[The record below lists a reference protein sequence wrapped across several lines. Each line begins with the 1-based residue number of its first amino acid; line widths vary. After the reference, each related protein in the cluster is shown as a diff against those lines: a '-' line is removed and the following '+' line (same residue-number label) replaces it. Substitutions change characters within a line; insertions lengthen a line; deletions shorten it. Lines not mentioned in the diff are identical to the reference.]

1 MRRLPKLLPLL
12 LICILFTRCGDNT
25 VCPDGQPRPLTAG
38 EANLVN
44 AFNAFGFNLF
54 KEVAADEGS
63 DKNVFVSP
71 LSVSMALG
79 MALNGAAG
87 TTEEAMKTAL
97 EFSGLTM
104 EEIDE
109 SYQSLMELLCGLDPD
124 VQFEIANSIWYNEP
138 LGIEIQQSFFDVCL
152 EYFDAGV
159 TSLDFQSPEAAPTIN
174 GWVASKTH
182 DKITEIVDAPIDP
195 LMVMFLVNAIYFLGS
210 WTHQFDPWLTYDGGF
225 TIPAGSTVMCRM
237 MQQPAPDE
245 TAMFE
250 AFQDETV
257 QIVDLPYA
265 DGWYSMMIV
274 LPRPAVDIDTLVA
287 GLDEARWDGWA
298 SELKQ
303 IEGRL
308 KMPKF
313 EIECEYRLDNM
324 LKALGM
330 AIAFDCDDA
339 DFTRM
344 LVNPAVDLFISEVK
358 HKTYVRVDEEG
369 TEAAA
374 VTSVGMGTTSA
385 PEFINMIVDRPFLF
399 AIKENHSGTIVFM
412 GKVADPS

>member
-1 MRRLPKLLPLL
+1 
-12 LICILFTRCGDNT
+12 
-25 VCPDGQPRPLTAG
+25 
-38 EANLVN
+38 
-44 AFNAFGFNLF
+44 
-54 KEVAADEGS
+54 
-63 DKNVFVSP
+63 
-71 LSVSMALG
+71 
-79 MALNGAAG
+79 
-87 TTEEAMKTAL
+87 
-97 EFSGLTM
+97 
-104 EEIDE
+104 
-109 SYQSLMELLCGLDPD
+109 
-124 VQFEIANSIWYNEP
+124 
-138 LGIEIQQSFFDVCL
+138 
-152 EYFDAGV
+152 
-159 TSLDFQSPEAAPTIN
+159 
-174 GWVASKTH
+174 
-182 DKITEIVDAPIDP
+182 
-195 LMVMFLVNAIYFLGS
+195 MVMFLINAIYFLGS
-210 WTHQFDPWLTYDGGF
+210 WTHQFDPGLTYTDEF
-225 TIPAGSTVMCRM
+225 TIPSGSTVMCSM

-287 GLDEARWDGWA
+287 GLDEATWDGWA
-298 SELKQ
+298 SELKE

-313 EIECEYRLDNM
+313 EIECEYRLDDV

-330 AIAFDCDDA
+330 EIAFDCDDA

-344 LVNPAVDLFISEVK
+344 LVDPEVDLFISEVK

-399 AIKENHSGTIVFM
+399 AIKENHSGTIVFV